1 MLGIVAH
8 DPEFVLEIRSRDL
21 SLYLIHSGEI
31 LSLSLCY
38 LEDIRIRVKL
48 LGIVKKI
55 KKTFLRVLKLFEANR
70 FVNRE

>member
-1 MLGIVAH
+1 MPGIVAH

-38 LEDIRIRVKL
+38 RGHSNQSETTRDR
-48 LGIVKKI
+48 KKN
-55 KKTFLRVLKLFEANR
+55 KKNFPPRA
-70 FVNRE
+70 